1 MRRLMRH
8 FLPLSLRVRFLLATA
23 AVVLVLS
30 LAYGMVALIG
40 YSVSF
45 DKTTFRLLRGE
56 SNLFYTLARWENNT
70 LTVDLPNSLNLQSPT
85 ITLIY
90 DKDGK
95 LIWAQR
101 DIPWLAKRVDPAARA
116 DGFHEIEADVDDS
129 STLVDNDES
138 VVEQF
143 NAIREDD
150 NTSEMTHSVAV
161 NLYPATARMPQLT
174 IVVIDTV
181 PIELKRSGWYGV
193 GSSMSRRQTCCW

>member
-1 MRRLMRH
+1 MISRGWQNVLTLRL
-8 FLPLSLRVRFLLATA
+8 
-23 AVVLVLS
+23 
-30 LAYGMVALIG
+30 
-40 YSVSF
+40 
-45 DKTTFRLLRGE
+45 
-56 SNLFYTLARWENNT
+56 
-70 LTVDLPNSLNLQSPT
+70 Q
-85 ITLIY
+85 
-90 DKDGK
+90 
-95 LIWAQR
+95 
-101 DIPWLAKRVDPAARA
+101 A

-181 PIELKRSGWYGV
+181 PIELKRSGWCGV